1 MSSLWLDT
9 AQHPRSTGY
18 ETGSR
23 WDDIVIGAGLTGLV
37 TAVLLAGAGRR
48 VLVLEARTVG
58 AVTTGHTT
66 GKVSLLQGTRLS
78 SIVRNHGNRVA
89 AAYVT
94 GNRAA
99 QDWIDQFCAGRQVA
113 VERRDAWSYAS
124 TPDGGRLVRRE
135 CETAQRLDLPVEWTE
150 SDELPYRTFGAARLA
165 DQLQLDPVPLLI
177 ALAAE
182 LELLGGTLV
191 EHERAHDVHVSGAVA
206 AVTTSSGWVSAEHV
220 VLATGVPFLDRGLY
234 FAKVRPERSYAA
246 AYRVSGPLPRGMYLS
261 VDSPTR
267 SLRTAGRLDEELLL
281 VGGNGHPVG
290 RAPRPPSELLAD
302 LHRWTGRHFPGAEP
316 THAWSAQDYRSANSV
331 PFVGRL
337 PRGQGQV
344 QLATGFGKWG
354 LTNGPMA
361 ALMISSEIL
370 GTSPGWAQVLQT
382 RVSRPSA
389 LMPGI
394 GFNAEVAAAGV
405 TGWLRAE
412 TSRVDALSSPSEGV
426 GLVGSRRGRPVAVST
441 VQDRTCAVSA
451 VCTHLG
457 GVVTWN
463 DQEQSWDCPLHGS
476 RFAADGTVLEG
487 PATEPLD
494 DLE

>member
-9 AQHPRSTGY
+9 TQHARSTAY
-18 ETGSR
+18 EPGSR

-37 TAVLLAGAGRR
+37 TAVLLARAGRR

-66 GKVSLLQGTRLS
+66 GKVCLLQGNRLS
-78 SIVRNHGNRVA
+78 SVVRNHGDRVA
-89 AAYVT
+89 AVYLK
-94 GNRAA
+94 GNRAG
-99 QDWIDQFCAGRQVA
+99 QDWVDQFCAERKVPI
-113 VERRDAWSYAS
+113 ERRDAWSYAS
-124 TPDGGRLVRRE
+124 TPGGRSLARQE
-135 CETAQRLDLPVEWTE
+135 FETAQRLGLPVEWTE
-150 SDELPYRTFGAARLA
+150 PDELPYRTFGAVRLA
-165 DQLQLDPVPLLI
+165 DQLQLDPMPLLI

-191 EHERAHDVHVSGAVA
+191 EHERAHDVHVSGSVA
-206 AVTTSSGWVSAEHV
+206 AVRTSAGWVSAEHV
-220 VLATGVPFLDRGLY
+220 VLASGVPFLDRGLY

-246 AYRVSGPLPRGMYLS
+246 AYRVDGPLPHGMYLS

-267 SLRTAGRLDEELLL
+267 SLRSVSRIGGELLL

-290 RAPRPPSELLAD
+290 RAPRPPSELVAD
-302 LHRWTGRHFPGAEP
+302 LHRWTTQHFPGAHP
-316 THAWSAQDYRSANSV
+316 THTWSAQDYRSANSV

-354 LTNGPMA
+354 LTNGAMA
-361 ALMISSEIL
+361 ALMISGEIL
-370 GTSPGWAQVLQT
+370 GTLPDWTRVLQT

-389 LMPGI
+389 LLTGI
-394 GFNAEVAAAGV
+394 GFNTEVALAGV
-405 TGWLRAE
+405 QGWWRAE
-412 TSRVDALSSPSEGV
+412 TSRVAPSSAPPDDI

-441 VQDRTCAVSA
+441 VQGRTCAVSA

-457 GVVTWN
+457 GVLTWN
-463 DQEQSWDCPLHGS
+463 DQERSWDCPLHGS
-476 RFAADGTVLEG
+476 RFGADGTVLEG
-487 PATEPLD
+487 PATEPL
-494 DLE
+494 EQIA